1 MVAILARKTMFW
13 TSGFRGL
20 KRETSMRP
28 TALRLATFAVLFSL
42 SWNGSAHAQT
52 RMPPLPA
59 DRMTEAQK
67 KAAAEFEAARG
78 TLSGPWAVILRSP
91 EMINRARGLSDYL
104 RFNSSLPP
112 RLSEFVILI
121 TAREWTQQYEWNA
134 HQPLAMKGGLNPE
147 IAKAVAEGRRP
158 EKMAD
163 DEAALYDFCIE
174 LHRNHSVSDATYARA
189 LAKFGEQGV
198 VDAVGLS
205 GWYTLVAMVLNTAR
219 TPLPPDAAPALAPF
233 PR

>member
-1 MVAILARKTMFW
+1 MPLITR
-13 TSGFRGL
+13 
-20 KRETSMRP
+20 
-28 TALRLATFAVLFSL
+28 RLAMIAVLVSL
-42 SWNGSAHAQT
+42 SSSASVHAQT

-59 DRMTEAQK
+59 DRLTEAQK

-91 EMINRARGLSDYL
+91 EMINRARSLSDYL

-134 HQPLAMKGGLNPE
+134 HHSLAMKGGLNPE

-174 LHRNHSVSDATYARA
+174 LNRNRSVSDATYARA

-198 VDAVGLS
+198 VDAIGLS

-219 TPLPPDAAPALAPF
+219 TPLPADAAPALAPF

>member
-1 MVAILARKTMFW
+1 MLLTTR
-13 TSGFRGL
+13 
-20 KRETSMRP
+20 
-28 TALRLATFAVLFSL
+28 RLAVLAVLLLFSFAT
-42 SWNGSAHAQT
+42 SASAQH
-52 RMPPLPA
+52 RMPPIPTE
-59 DRMTEAQK
+59 RMTEAQK

-134 HQPLAMKGGLNPE
+134 HHPLAMKGGLNPE

-174 LHRNHSVSDATYARA
+174 LNRHRSVSDATYARA
-189 LAKFGEQGV
+189 LAKFGEQGL
-198 VDAVGLS
+198 VDAIGLS

-219 TPLPPDAAPALAPF
+219 TPLPADAAPALAPF

>member
-1 MVAILARKTMFW
+1 MLRT
-13 TSGFRGL
+13 TR
-20 KRETSMRP
+20 
-28 TALRLATFAVLFSL
+28 RLAVFAGLLLFSFTA
-42 SWNGSAHAQT
+42 NASAQN
-52 RMPPLPA
+52 RMPPIPA
-59 DRMTEAQK
+59 DKMTEAQK

-134 HQPLAMKGGLNPE
+134 HHPLAMKGGLNPE
-147 IAKAVAEGRRP
+147 IAKAVADGRRP
-158 EKMAD
+158 ERMAD

-174 LHRNHSVSDATYARA
+174 LNRNRGVSDATYARA
-189 LAKFGEQGV
+189 LAKFGEQGL
-198 VDAVGLS
+198 VDAIGLS

-219 TPLPPDAAPALAPF
+219 TPLPADALPALAPF

>member
-1 MVAILARKTMFW
+1 MDLRD
-13 TSGFRGL
+13 L
-20 KRETSMRP
+20 KRETSTMLL
-28 TALRLATFAVLFSL
+28 TTLRLAVFAVLLSFS
-42 SWNGSAHAQT
+42 STGSADAQT

-59 DRMTEAQK
+59 DRMTEVQK

-91 EMINRARGLSDYL
+91 EMINRARSLSDYL

-112 RLSEFVILI
+112 RLSEFIILI

-134 HQPLAMKGGLNPE
+134 HHSLAMKGGLNPE

-174 LHRNHSVSDATYARA
+174 LNRNRSVSDATYARA
-189 LAKFGEQGV
+189 VAKFGEQGV
-198 VDAVGLS
+198 VDAIGLS

-219 TPLPPDAAPALAPF
+219 TPLPADAAPALAPF

>member
-1 MVAILARKTMFW
+1 MLLISLRVAV
-13 TSGFRGL
+13 
-20 KRETSMRP
+20 
-28 TALRLATFAVLFSL
+28 FAVLFSFAL
-42 SWNGSAHAQT
+42 NASAQGQH
-52 RMPPLPA
+52 RMPPIPKEKH
-59 DRMTEAQK
+59 TEAQK
-67 KAAAEFEAARG
+67 KAVAEFEAARG
-78 TLSGPWAVILRSP
+78 TMSGPWAVILRSP
-91 EMINRARGLSDYL
+91 EMVNRARGLSDYL

-134 HQPLAMKGGLNPE
+134 HHALAMKGGLNPD

-174 LHRNHSVSDATYARA
+174 LHRNRSVSDATYARA
-189 LAKFGEQGV
+189 LAKFGEQGL
-198 VDAVGLS
+198 VDAIGLS

-219 TPLPPDAAPALAPF
+219 TPLPEGAAPALTPF

>member
-1 MVAILARKTMFW
+1 MLQTTF
-13 TSGFRGL
+13 
-20 KRETSMRP
+20 
-28 TALRLATFAVLFSL
+28 RLAVFAALVSV
-42 SWNGSAHAQT
+42 SSNAGVHAQT
-52 RMPPLPA
+52 RMPPLAA

-134 HQPLAMKGGLNPE
+134 HHSLAMKGGLNPE

-158 EKMAD
+158 DQMAD

-174 LHRNHSVSDATYARA
+174 LQRNRGVSDATYARA
-189 LAKFGEQGV
+189 VAKFGEQGV
-198 VDAVGLS
+198 VDAIGLS

-219 TPLPPDAAPALAPF
+219 TPLPADAAPALAPF

>member
-1 MVAILARKTMFW
+1 VLLT
-13 TSGFRGL
+13 T
-20 KRETSMRP
+20 
-28 TALRLATFAVLFSL
+28 LRLAVFAVLLSFS
-42 SWNGSAHAQT
+42 SNAHAQT

-78 TLSGPWAVILRSP
+78 ALSGPWAVILRSP
-91 EMINRARGLSDYL
+91 EMINRARSLSDYL

-134 HQPLAMKGGLNPE
+134 HHSLAMKGGLNPE

-158 EKMAD
+158 DKMAD

-174 LHRNHSVSDATYARA
+174 LHRNRSVSDATYARA

-198 VDAVGLS
+198 VDVIGLS

-219 TPLPPDAAPALAPF
+219 TPLPADATPALAPF

>member
-1 MVAILARKTMFW
+1 MLLTTM
-13 TSGFRGL
+13 
-20 KRETSMRP
+20 
-28 TALRLATFAVLFSL
+28 RLAVFAVLLSFS
-42 SWNGSAHAQT
+42 SNGSAHAQT
-52 RMPPLPA
+52 RMPPLHV
-59 DRMTEAQK
+59 DKMTEAQK
-67 KAAAEFEAARG
+67 KAVAEFEKARG
-78 TLSGPWAVILRSP
+78 TLTGPWNVILRSP
-91 EMINRARGLSDYL
+91 EMINRARSLSDYL

-112 RLSEFVILI
+112 RLSEFIILI
-121 TAREWTQQYEWNA
+121 TAREWSQQYEWNA
-134 HQPLAMKGGLNPE
+134 HYSLAMKGGLNLE

-174 LHRNHSVSDATYARA
+174 LHRNRSVSDVTYARA

-219 TPLPPDAAPALAPF
+219 TPLPADATPALAPF
-233 PR
+233 PK

>member
-1 MVAILARKTMFW
+1 MLITR
-13 TSGFRGL
+13 
-20 KRETSMRP
+20 
-28 TALRLATFAVLFSL
+28 RLALIAVLVSL
-42 SWNGSAHAQT
+42 SSSAGVDAQT

-59 DRMTEAQK
+59 ERLTEAQK

-78 TLSGPWAVILRSP
+78 TLSGPWSVMLRSP
-91 EMINRARGLSDYL
+91 EMINRARSLSDYL

-134 HQPLAMKGGLNPE
+134 HHSLAMKGGLNPE

-174 LHRNHSVSDATYARA
+174 LHRNRSVSDATYARA
-189 LAKFGEQGV
+189 VAKFGEQGV
-198 VDAVGLS
+198 VDAIGLS

-219 TPLPPDAAPALAPF
+219 TPLPADAAPALAPF

>member
-1 MVAILARKTMFW
+1 MLLTTRRLAR
-13 TSGFRGL
+13 
-20 KRETSMRP
+20 
-28 TALRLATFAVLFSL
+28 FAVLLLFSFTT
-42 SWNGSAHAQT
+42 NASAQN
-52 RMPPLPA
+52 RMPPIPT

-91 EMINRARGLSDYL
+91 EMINRARSLSDYL

-134 HQPLAMKGGLNPE
+134 HHPLAVKGGLNPE
-147 IAKAVAEGRRP
+147 IAKAVADGRRP

-174 LHRNHSVSDATYARA
+174 LNRNRSVSDATYARA
-189 LAKFGEQGV
+189 LAKFGEQGL
-198 VDAVGLS
+198 VDAIGLS

-219 TPLPPDAAPALAPF
+219 TPLPADAAPALAPF

>member
-1 MVAILARKTMFW
+1 MLLTTTR
-13 TSGFRGL
+13 
-20 KRETSMRP
+20 
-28 TALRLATFAVLFSL
+28 RLAVFAVLLLFSFTT
-42 SWNGSAHAQT
+42 NASAQN
-52 RMPPLPA
+52 RMLPIPA

-91 EMINRARGLSDYL
+91 EMINRARSLSDYL

-134 HQPLAMKGGLNPE
+134 HHPLAVKSGLNPE
-147 IAKAVAEGRRP
+147 IAKAVADGRRP

-174 LHRNHSVSDATYARA
+174 LNRNRGVSDATYARA
-189 LAKFGEQGV
+189 LAKFGEQGL
-198 VDAVGLS
+198 VDAIGLS

-219 TPLPPDAAPALAPF
+219 TPLPAGAAPALAPF